1 MRALGALFL
10 VLGALFLVLGA
21 LFLVLGIRH
30 FERRAMA

>member
-10 VLGALFLVLGA
+10 VHGALFLVLGA